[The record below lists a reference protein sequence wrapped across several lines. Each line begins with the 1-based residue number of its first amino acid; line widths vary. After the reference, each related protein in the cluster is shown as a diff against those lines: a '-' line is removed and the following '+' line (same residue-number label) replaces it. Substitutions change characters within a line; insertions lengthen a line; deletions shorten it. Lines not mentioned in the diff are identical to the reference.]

1 MDEVQRNRQVAQG
14 HHLRIECLESAYFWE
29 SPFTCIGATTLHH
42 IFIAIY
48 NEYGGA
54 VEIQTGKV
62 ISGELPKRV
71 KKLIREWAKLHE
83 AELLQNWEFAR
94 NEEELV
100 NIEPL
105 E

>member
-1 MDEVQRNRQVAQG
+1 MP
-14 HHLRIECLESAYFWE
+14 RISLFLGISIYMYWSDHAPPHF
-29 SPFTCIGATTLHH
+29 H
-42 IFIAIY
+42 AIY

-54 VEIQTGKV
+54 VDIQTGKV

-83 AELLQNWEFAR
+83 AELLQNWELAR

>member
-1 MDEVQRNRQVAQG
+1 MP
-14 HHLRIECLESAYFWE
+14 RISLFLGISVYWSDHAPPHFQ
-29 SPFTCIGATTLHH
+29 AV
-42 IFIAIY
+42 Y

-54 VEIQTGKV
+54 VDIQTGKV
-62 ISGELPKRV
+62 ISG
-71 KKLIREWAKLHE
+71 
-83 AELLQNWEFAR
+83 LLQNWELAR

>member
-1 MDEVQRNRQVAQG
+1 MP
-14 HHLRIECLESAYFWE
+14 RISLFLGISIYMYWSDHAPPHFH
-29 SPFTCIGATTLHH
+29 AV
-42 IFIAIY
+42 Y

-54 VEIQTGKV
+54 VDIRTGKV

>member
-1 MDEVQRNRQVAQG
+1 MP
-14 HHLRIECLESAYFWE
+14 RISLFLGISIYMYWSDHAPPYF
-29 SPFTCIGATTLHH
+29 H
-42 IFIAIY
+42 AIY
-48 NEYGGA
+48 NEYGGD
-54 VEIQTGKV
+54 VDIQTGKV